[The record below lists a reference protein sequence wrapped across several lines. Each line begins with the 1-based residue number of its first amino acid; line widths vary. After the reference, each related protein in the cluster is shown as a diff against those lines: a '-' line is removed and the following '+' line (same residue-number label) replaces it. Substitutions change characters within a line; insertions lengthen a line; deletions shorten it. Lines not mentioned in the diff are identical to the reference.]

1 MSWIDVLKGLG
12 GLAIVVTVVMFVYF
26 CIMGLIIYLNDQE
39 APDWWPEWIAK
50 IVTKTASAADAS
62 KKYLY
67 LSNVYSPGSNV
78 LSTYSNH
85 TDSQCLTECSNTAN
99 CIGVLSM
106 PASNTCSTISN
117 VSSPVSLTGNNFYV
131 LQGMQPS
138 QMYSTYTSNTFT
150 TMPPLNSLTVTTNF
164 DCASNC
170 SSNTACTGFVYD
182 STTNL
187 CNTYSSI
194 TTSNITPTTINFTSY
209 VLTASNFA
217 ASPY

>member
-1 MSWIDVLKGLG
+1 MSWIDILKGAG
-12 GLAIVVTVVMFVYF
+12 GLALVVIVTLFFYF
-26 CIMGLIIYLNDQE
+26 CIMGLIIYLNEQE
-39 APDWWPEWIAK
+39 APDWWPVWIAK
-50 IVTKTASAADAS
+50 IFTKTASADSS

-85 TDSQCLTECSNTAN
+85 TDSQCLTECSNTVN

-106 PASNTCSTISN
+106 PASNICSTVSN
-117 VSSPVSLTGNNFYV
+117 VFSPISLSGNNFYV
-131 LQGMQPS
+131 LQGLQPS
-138 QMYSTYTSNTFT
+138 KMYSTYTSNTFT
-150 TMPPLNSLTVTTNF
+150 TMPPMNSLTVNTNF

-170 SSNTACTGFVYD
+170 SSNVTCTGFVYD
-182 STTNL
+182 STTKL

-194 TTSNITPTTINFTSY
+194 TTSNITPTTSNFTSY
-209 VLTASNFA
+209 VLIASNFA

>member
-1 MSWIDVLKGLG
+1 MAWLDVLKGAGVLTF
-12 GLAIVVTVVMFVYF
+12 IVTVAMFLYF
-26 CIMGLIIYLNDQE
+26 VIMGIVIYLNDQE

-50 IVTKTASAADAS
+50 IFVKTASASDAS

-106 PASNTCSTISN
+106 PASNICSTISN
-117 VSSPVSLTGNNFYV
+117 VFSPISLTGNNFYV

-138 QMYSTYTSNTFT
+138 KMYSTYTSNTFT
-150 TMPPLNSLTVTTNF
+150 TMPPMNSMVVITDF

-170 SSNTACTGFVYD
+170 SSNVTCTGFVYN
-182 STTNL
+182 STTYL

-194 TTSNITPTTINFTSY
+194 TTSNITPTTSNFTSY

>member
-1 MSWIDVLKGLG
+1 MPSAIQIISGLG
-12 GLAIVVTVVMFVYF
+12 GLALVVTVVMFVYF
-26 CIMGLIIYLNDQE
+26 CVMGLIIYLNDQE
-39 APDWWPEWIAK
+39 APDWWPDWIAK
-50 IVTKTASAADAS
+50 IFVKTASADAS

-106 PASNTCSTISN
+106 PASNICSTISN
-117 VSSPVSLTGNNFYV
+117 VSSPISLTGNNFYV

-138 QMYSTYTSNTFT
+138 KMYSTYTSNTFT
-150 TMPPLNSLTVTTNF
+150 TMPPINSLTATTYF

-170 SSNTACTGFVYD
+170 SSNVSCTGFVYN
-182 STTNL
+182 STTSL

-194 TTSNITPTTINFTSY
+194 TTSNITPTTSNFTSY
-209 VLTASNFA
+209 VLTPVSFV

>member
-1 MSWIDVLKGLG
+1 MSWIDVLKGAG
-12 GLAIVVTVVMFVYF
+12 GLALVVTVVMFLYF
-26 CIMGLIIYLNDQE
+26 CLMGLIIYLNDQE
-39 APDWWPEWIAK
+39 APDWWPDWIAK
-50 IVTKTASAADAS
+50 IFVNTGSASDAT

-106 PASNTCSTISN
+106 PASNICSTISN
-117 VSSPVSLTGNNFYV
+117 VFSPISLTGNNFYV
-131 LQGMQPS
+131 LQGLQPPK
-138 QMYSTYTSNTFT
+138 MYSTYTSNTFVS
-150 TMPPLNSLTVTTNF
+150 MPPMNSMTVTTQF

-170 SSNTACTGFVYD
+170 SSNVTCTGFVYN

-194 TTSNITPTTINFTSY
+194 TTSNITTTTSNFTSY
-209 VLTASNFA
+209 ILTASNFA